1 MESLDTV
8 LSFLNTVIWEYLLI
22 YVLIG
27 TGIYF
32 TFEREFVQFRRFPHL
47 FGVMAG
53 SRHCEG
59 GGISPFQAF
68 CVSMASRVG
77 TGNIAGVAIALTLGG
92 PGAVFW
98 MWCVALVGMA
108 TAFVE
113 ATLAQMYKVPQPDGT
128 FRGGPAYYIQR
139 GLGSRGWGIVFAV
152 LLIFTFGLAFNAV
165 QANTIADVLGESF
178 GIPTI
183 VTGIVLALI
192 CAPIFFGGIRSVARV
207 AEWMMPI
214 MAAMYILLALVIVAI
229 HIDRIPDVFM
239 LIVRSAF
246 GLDQAAAGAFGGLSA
261 ALLNGAKRGLFS
273 NEAGMGSAPNM
284 AATATT
290 IHPATQGFIQALG
303 VFVDTIV
310 ICSATAFII
319 LLSDQYDPTGATEMA
334 GASLTQSVIASEFG
348 AVGGLFMTC
357 VIFLFAF
364 SSIIGN
370 YAYADGNMTFLGA
383 KVKVLS
389 VFRIVAVLA
398 VFGGSVGELP
408 TVWAMADVAMGL
420 MALVNLGAI
429 LMLSKWAMAALADYE
444 AGERKGLPHFEAS
457 GNRHMP
463 GALPTEVWWTAV
475 GARFTVGV
483 LPHPPAARGGRVR
496 EHVPTTPAPNPA
508 PPSAARTCDAALP
521 RPVET
526 LRLRRYAAPKSDR
539 HWSTGRCGDS
549 RPIWRSAGIVRPDGG
564 PTPNPRAAG
573 ST

>member
-1 MESLDTV
+1 MESLDNV

-32 TFEREFVQFRRFPHL
+32 TVQTRFVQFRRFPHL

-113 ATLAQMYKVPQPDGT
+113 ATLAQLYKVPQPDGT

-178 GIPTI
+178 GIPTV
-183 VTGIVLALI
+183 VTGLVLALV

-207 AEWMMPI
+207 AEWTMPI
-214 MAAMYILLALVIVAI
+214 MALMYILLALVIVVI

-319 LLSDQYDPTGATEMA
+319 LLSDLYDPTGATEMA

-348 AVGGLFMTC
+348 AIGGLFMTC

-364 SSIIGN
+364 TSIIGN

-383 KVKVLS
+383 RVKALT

-444 AGERKGLPHFEAS
+444 AGEPKGLPHFAAT

-463 GALPTEVWWTAV
+463 GALPTEVW
-475 GARFTVGV
+475 
-483 LPHPPAARGGRVR
+483 
-496 EHVPTTPAPNPA
+496 
-508 PPSAARTCDAALP
+508 
-521 RPVET
+521 
-526 LRLRRYAAPKSDR
+526 
-539 HWSTGRCGDS
+539 
-549 RPIWRSAGIVRPDGG
+549 
-564 PTPNPRAAG
+564 
-573 ST
+573 

>member
-1 MESLDTV
+1 MESVDAV
-8 LSFLNTVIWEYLLI
+8 LGALNTVIWGYVLI

-27 TGIYF
+27 AGIYF
-32 TFEREFVQFRRFPHL
+32 TVKTRFLQFRRFGHL
-47 FGVMAG
+47 FGVMSG

-113 ATLAQMYKVPQPDGT
+113 ATLAQLYKVPQPDGT

-139 GLGSRGWGIVFAV
+139 GLGSRTWGIVFAV

-178 GIPTI
+178 GVPTW
-183 VTGIVLALI
+183 VTGVALALI

-207 AEWMMPI
+207 AEWMLPV
-214 MAAMYILLALVIVAI
+214 MALAYVALALLILVI
-229 HIDRIPDVFM
+229 HIDRVPDMFM

-246 GLDQAAAGAFGGLSA
+246 GLDQAAAGAFGGLTV
-261 ALLNGAKRGLFS
+261 ALMNGAKRGLFS

-290 IHPATQGFIQALG
+290 THPATQGFIQALG

-319 LLSDQYDPTGATEMA
+319 LLSDQYDVTGATEMA
-334 GASLTQSVIASEFG
+334 GASLTQSVIAEEFG
-348 AVGGLFMTC
+348 TAGGLFMTF

-383 KVKVLS
+383 RIS
-389 VFRIVAVLA
+389 SFNIFRIVAVLA
-398 VFGGSVGELP
+398 VLGGSIGELP
-408 TVWAMADVAMGL
+408 TVWALADVAMGL

-429 LMLSKWAMAALADYE
+429 LMLSKWAFATLADYE
-444 AGERKGLPHFEAS
+444 ASEERGLPRFEAS
-457 GNRHMP
+457 GNALMP
-463 GALPTEVWWTAV
+463 GALKTEVW
-475 GARFTVGV
+475 
-483 LPHPPAARGGRVR
+483 
-496 EHVPTTPAPNPA
+496 
-508 PPSAARTCDAALP
+508 
-521 RPVET
+521 
-526 LRLRRYAAPKSDR
+526 
-539 HWSTGRCGDS
+539 
-549 RPIWRSAGIVRPDGG
+549 
-564 PTPNPRAAG
+564 
-573 ST
+573 

>member
-1 MESLDTV
+1 
-8 LSFLNTVIWEYLLI
+8 
-22 YVLIG
+22 
-27 TGIYF
+27 
-32 TFEREFVQFRRFPHL
+32 
-47 FGVMAG
+47 MAG

-178 GIPTI
+178 GIPTV
-183 VTGIVLALI
+183 VTGIALALI

-214 MAAMYILLALVIVAI
+214 MAAMYIVLALVIVAI
-229 HIDRIPDVFM
+229 HVDRIPDVFM

-319 LLSDQYDPTGATEMA
+319 LLSDQYDPTGATKMA
-334 GASLTQSVIASEFG
+334 GASLTQSVVASEFG
-348 AVGGLFMTC
+348 AIGGLFMTC

-398 VFGGSVGELP
+398 VFGGSIGRIADGLGDGRRSDGPDGAGQPRGDPDAVEMGDGGSRRLRSRRAQGAAAFRGEWQP
-408 TVWAMADVAMGL
+408 AYARGAADRGVVRRRGGL
-420 MALVNLGAI
+420 I
-429 LMLSKWAMAALADYE
+429 AD
-444 AGERKGLPHFEAS
+444 
-457 GNRHMP
+457 
-463 GALPTEVWWTAV
+463 
-475 GARFTVGV
+475 V
-483 LPHPPAARGGRVR
+483 LPHPFSTISWVAPPPPPSFPLPPPPPPSPPPPPPSPLPPPISLSPPPASRRVPPSPGGRGAKIR
-496 EHVPTTPAPNPA
+496 NLWCAFKDGTDKSC
-508 PPSAARTCDAALP
+508 PSPFLG
-521 RPVET
+521 E
-526 LRLRRYAAPKSDR
+526 
-539 HWSTGRCGDS
+539 G
-549 RPIWRSAGIVRPDGG
+549 GG
-564 PTPNPRAAG
+564 PCEAMG
-573 ST
+573 G